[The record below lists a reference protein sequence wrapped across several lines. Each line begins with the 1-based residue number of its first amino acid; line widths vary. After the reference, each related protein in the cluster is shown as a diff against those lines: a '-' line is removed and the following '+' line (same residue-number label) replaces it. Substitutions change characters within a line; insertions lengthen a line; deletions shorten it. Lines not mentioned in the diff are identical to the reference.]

1 MKSEEIII
9 QTETVKVRVIE
20 LHPGEVAPLHHHS
33 EIVDTMVGISG
44 KILVSSKNPDQEVM
58 LTPGLRC
65 TVEAGRRHQVSNA
78 QRDLTSTY
86 LLIQGVGTYDFI
98 VEEEQGK
105 SV

>member
-20 LHPGEVAPLHHHS
+20 LHPGEVAPLHHHT

-44 KILVSSKNPDQEVM
+44 EILVSSKNPDHEIL

-65 TVEAGRRHQVSNA
+65 AVETGRRHQVSNA
-78 QRDLTSTY
+78 LKDQPSKY
-86 LLIQGVGTYDFI
+86 LLIQGVGKYDFI
-98 VEEEQGK
+98 VGED
-105 SV
+105 